1 MKRYIIPIVLGVAL
15 VLGGVLLY
23 WHFVINQVLDRN
35 GMENPFP
42 PDDTE
47 LPGIPMDAALLS
59 LNWSQSAM
67 SFAECFHFDLAAEDS
82 GYVISGECADPENG
96 ERVERE
102 NAPLTAEDW
111 AKVVLLFLLCTAYGN
126 AEGQIAPQD
135 DPNEGLGGGLNEDTV
150 NDFSGFEGIWLGE
163 ANSDY
168 DSMEFDAEGNWTLY
182 LSGEVVDDGYL
193 RYEPEWEAI
202 YAYSNLDD
210 SGSLIAMEDGQL
222 YSAAYGYFN
231 PGEGMEYLWYEDGGC
246 LTEDDEPD
254 PSGDE
259 VPDWNGSLDGDP
271 DSYWSWDSDLC
282 QRNVSEFEGI
292 WYYDGDLSAETYIVI
307 DGNGNWSY
315 YQRAPGA
322 EPAEMDCGVFT
333 YSMDEVSTY
342 YADSTMY
349 DGVSYRVFE
358 VDEDSLVWGDEG
370 VYYMME

>member
-1 MKRYIIPIVLGVAL
+1 MKRKKPYLLAGL
-15 VLGGVLLY
+15 VL
-23 WHFVINQVLDRN
+23 
-35 GMENPFP
+35 
-42 PDDTE
+42 
-47 LPGIPMDAALLS
+47 LLS
-59 LNWSQSAM
+59 
-67 SFAECFHFDLAAEDS
+67 
-82 GYVISGECADPENG
+82 
-96 ERVERE
+96 
-102 NAPLTAEDW
+102 
-111 AKVVLLFLLCTAYGN
+111 LLCTACGN
-126 AEGQIAPQD
+126 TEEAISPQD
-135 DPNEGLGGGLNEDTV
+135 DPNEGLGGGVSEDTV

-163 ANSDY
+163 ANNDY

-182 LSGEVVDDGYL
+182 LSGEVMDDGYL

-202 YAYSNLDD
+202 YAYSSSDD
-210 SGSLIAMEDGQL
+210 SGSLITMEEGQL

-231 PGEGMEYLWYEDGGC
+231 PGEGMEYLWYEDGGS
-246 LTEDDEPD
+246 PD
-254 PSGDE
+254 G
-259 VPDWNGSLDGDP
+259 NP

-282 QRNVSEFEGI
+282 QRNVSEFKGI